1 MYAMTIDI
9 IYISSEANYEI
20 LFCVLKQKDRHKYHS
35 LSSLREPSKRFGQE
49 FNNDKN
55 ENNINL
61 SDISNQIYIY
71 FLWYIVQ
78 DAKKSVRFHAWPQTN
93 LLFMRRWSNFT
104 IAKIIWMLEGFT
116 RRSGV
121 LCGLF
126 ALYMRL
132 YRICVITSYC
142 FLFHFFVEG
151 FSKWNFSLL
160 PEQTVRAGLKTC
172 FSHLIWD
179 HLKQ

>member
-35 LSSLREPSKRFGQE
+35 LSSLRDPSKRFGQE

-104 IAKIIWMLEGFT
+104 TIAKII
-116 RRSGV
+116 
-121 LCGLF
+121 
-126 ALYMRL
+126 
-132 YRICVITSYC
+132 
-142 FLFHFFVEG
+142 
-151 FSKWNFSLL
+151 
-160 PEQTVRAGLKTC
+160 
-172 FSHLIWD
+172 
-179 HLKQ
+179 

>member
-1 MYAMTIDI
+1 MK
-9 IYISSEANYEI
+9 SCLVFWNKKS
-20 LFCVLKQKDRHKYHS
+20 H
-35 LSSLREPSKRFGQE
+35 REPSKRFGQE
-49 FNNDKN
+49 FNKDKKN
-55 ENNINL
+55 NNINL

-132 YRICVITSYC
+132 YRICVITSCC
-142 FLFHFFVEG
+142 FLFHFFVKW
-151 FSKWNFSLL
+151 FFKWNFILL
-160 PEQTVRAGLKTC
+160 PEEQTVRAGLKTWGLVTYLC
-172 FSHLIWD
+172 NLRSF
-179 HLKQ
+179 LKQ

>member
-1 MYAMTIDI
+1 MK
-9 IYISSEANYEI
+9 YEYWYSQITPI
-20 LFCVLKQKDRHKYHS
+20 LLHLLNLTLQIKY
-35 LSSLREPSKRFGQE
+35 Q
-49 FNNDKN
+49 
-55 ENNINL
+55 NL
-61 SDISNQIYIY
+61 SFIVIDLEF

-132 YRICVITSYC
+132 YRICVITSC
-142 FLFHFFVEG
+142 WFLFHFFVER
-151 FSKWNFSLL
+151 FSKWNFILL
-160 PEQTVRAGLKTC
+160 PEEQTVRAGL
-172 FSHLIWD
+172 SHL
-179 HLKQ
+179 LM